1 MPKFWAQT
9 PSAKTLSLAMHVMI
23 FNISLSLKLFLFNYS
38 IIKGMRI
45 LLHGILFFFFLK
57 KKITRT
63 GA

>member
-38 IIKGMRI
+38 IIKRMRI
-45 LLHGILFFFFLK
+45 LLHGILLFFFEK
-57 KKITRT
+57 K
-63 GA
+63 